1 MSAVEHGV
9 GLLAGDPLW
18 LFVTR
23 LALLGLAAVLI
34 NRIWGRVLRLGG
46 ALQVDWVRKFG
57 VRTGGLK
64 LLLWIGVVAYS
75 SAPLF
80 EASLLVSALVFGGGL
95 VIVSIW
101 GFREVQNVI
110 AGTSLA
116 VRAPFALG
124 DEIALGQYRGVVEYT
139 SHPPIYGLVMVL
151 TSRCLAI
158 F

>member
-34 NRIWGRVLRLGG
+34 NRIWGRILRLGG
-46 ALQVDWVRKFG
+46 ALQVDWVRKLPVHHWPCG
-57 VRTGGLK
+57 HR
-64 LLLWIGVVAYS
+64 S
-75 SAPLF
+75 R
-80 EASLLVSALVFGGGL
+80 LVTKSR
-95 VIVSIW
+95 SDS
-101 GFREVQNVI
+101 I
-110 AGTSLA
+110 AGWLNTRVSPA
-116 VRAPFALG
+116 
-124 DEIALGQYRGVVEYT
+124 Y
-139 SHPPIYGLVMVL
+139 IYGLVMVL